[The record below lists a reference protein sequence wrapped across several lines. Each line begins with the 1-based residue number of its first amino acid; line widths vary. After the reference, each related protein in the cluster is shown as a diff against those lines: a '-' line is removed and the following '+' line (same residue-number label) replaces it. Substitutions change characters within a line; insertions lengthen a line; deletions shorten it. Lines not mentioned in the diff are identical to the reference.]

1 MFDKLFEPIQIRGME
16 LRNRVVMSAMGTH
29 ESAESEDGKSVTD
42 KLIAYHVARA
52 KGGNG
57 LNTVE
62 VTSVDAPSAPFGFL
76 SIAEDKYISGFKKL
90 NDAVHK
96 AGGKTC
102 IQLW

>member
-52 KGGNG
+52 KASRPPSG
-57 LNTVE
+57 LRKNP
-62 VTSVDAPSAPFGFL
+62 AARRARPFP
-76 SIAEDKYISGFKKL
+76 YIVL
-90 NDAVHK
+90 RQVAVFP
-96 AGGKTC
+96 A
-102 IQLW
+102 